1 MPLQTKPIES
11 IKIQT
16 LFKLKKMTN
25 KFFFPKMDKK
35 YRGSVHFNWRCPLY
49 LLVEIFF
56 FIFYSFFFQKQVK
69 VLHEANI
76 QKRSNIDI
84 LINTVKK
91 RVYRQNRKT
100 ICILIIWSCILIQ
113 NLPHNIIVDDKS

>member
-1 MPLQTKPIES
+1 MYDTTEVLSEA
-11 IKIQT
+11 
-16 LFKLKKMTN
+16 MRN
-25 KFFFPKMDKK
+25 KFFFL
-35 YRGSVHFNWRCPLY
+35 S
-49 LLVEIFF
+49 
-56 FIFYSFFFQKQVK
+56 FIHFFFQKQVK

-76 QKRSNIDI
+76 QKRSNIDL

-113 NLPHNIIVDDKS
+113 KLPHNIIVDDKS

>member
-1 MPLQTKPIES
+1 MAVVL
-11 IKIQT
+11 
-16 LFKLKKMTN
+16 
-25 KFFFPKMDKK
+25 
-35 YRGSVHFNWRCPLY
+35 
-49 LLVEIFF
+49 F

-91 RVYRQNRKT
+91 RVYRQNRKN
-100 ICILIIWSCILIQ
+100 
-113 NLPHNIIVDDKS
+113 NLHINYLVMLTDTKSPKHYHCR

>member
-1 MPLQTKPIES
+1 M
-11 IKIQT
+11 
-16 LFKLKKMTN
+16 F
-25 KFFFPKMDKK
+25 
-35 YRGSVHFNWRCPLY
+35 Y
-49 LLVEIFF
+49 LLRKIFSFFF
-56 FIFYSFFFQKQVK
+56 FIFNSFFFFQKQVK

-91 RVYRQNRKT
+91 KRVYRQNRKT

-113 NLPHNIIVDDKS
+113 NIPNIIIVDDKS

>member
-1 MPLQTKPIES
+1 MKVKENKKLAALLLMDVEKAFDAVWHNG
-11 IKIQT
+11 
-16 LFKLKKMTN
+16 LLKKL
-25 KFFFPKMDKK
+25 FF
-35 YRGSVHFNWRCPLY
+35 
-49 LLVEIFF
+49 FF

-113 NLPHNIIVDDKS
+113 NLPNTIIVDDKS